1 MNIKKKII
9 FRIVILLAVS
19 LLAAAP
25 SAMAFSPSHYADS
38 SKLAKGNWV
47 RLRILTSG
55 IYQITDEDAHSWG
68 FSGAD
73 AIHVFGKGGAPISE
87 TLTADIPDDLPQ
99 VPVVRTS
106 GKLCF
111 YAQGATTWGS
121 RNNMAFVQIQHPYA
135 TAAYYYVTDDSGY
148 SDIDITKADNSPG
161 DNPATTFIERLFHES
176 ELANP
181 TQSGRELLGE
191 NLLLNS
197 SFTQQ
202 FTLDGIVDGSKVNVF
217 TEAGAHMPVEG
228 GSAYFAH
235 QYNGKNLSVATE
247 DRITADNGSYVYRR
261 YLMPK
266 SFTLDS
272 DNKLSYTVKLV
283 NSGASINTARL
294 NFITVNYTRRLS
306 MGNTSLCFTGDSAR
320 TMALT
325 GVTDGTRIWDVT
337 VPSQP
342 VEMNATVSGNT
353 ATFAPIADGVR
364 EYVAFNPNGA
374 HAVAEGKEHVAN
386 QNLHGQPVP
395 DMLIITNARY
405 KQQAER
411 IAALHETQDSMRVLV
426 VTQEEVFNE
435 FSSGSPDAMAYRM
448 ACKMFYDRGDEGGHR
463 LGYLLLM
470 GNGSFDN
477 RQLTSEFKGIAYPAL
492 LTWESPESNTKDSY
506 CTDDC
511 FGVLAD
517 GSGPKWNLSELSIA
531 VGRFPV
537 KSENEAKVA
546 VDKLIKYCT
555 NPEYDIWKNQLLVVA
570 DDENG
575 AQFMK
580 DSEDLIDIIS
590 NNGGKALSVKRVYL
604 DSYDATSIG
613 STRTYPQA
621 RKEMYGK
628 LSEGALWW
636 NYQGHSS
643 PNVISGHNLV
653 QRNDYLNNMYFKH
666 LPVVFGAT
674 CELSRYDAIEESG
687 AENMFLNPN
696 GGCIAI
702 ISAAR
707 EVNITGNSSLNNHV
721 ATYAFKRDADG
732 NATRIGDSYRLG
744 NNKQRTANSLRYMLL
759 GDPAMRLALP
769 RYTVKVETI
778 NGKPVN
784 PDSLPVFEARQNV
797 TFAGSIV
804 DGNGNKATNFNGS
817 VIGTLYDCEQ
827 SITTHGYGA
836 PNAEPRD
843 NDYGVP
849 FTYQE
854 HTNKIAIKN
863 DTVVGGSFK
872 MSINITSELAD
883 VTFDNYTPSLLNLY
897 ACDTKQG
904 IDAMGAFD
912 DFYIYGID
920 ESQPADTVG
929 PEIQFLCLNNQEF
942 SDGDQVN
949 ESPLVLASFGDKSGV
964 NFSTAG
970 IGHIMT
976 LTLDGTTTFSDLN
989 GYYTPQV
996 TSEGTWGSIS
1006 YPLNELS
1013 EGRHTLRLRVWD
1025 VYNNFTDKTI
1035 EFVVVKGLKPEITEV
1050 YSTSNPASVSTEF
1063 YVRHNRP
1070 GSTLNVG
1077 IEVYDI
1083 MGRLVW
1089 NTRQSGKSDM
1099 YTSFPITWDLTDNS
1113 GSRLPHGIYIY
1124 RATIS
1129 TDGVRETTKSKKIAV
1144 TD

>member
-55 IYQITDEDAHSWG
+55 IYQITDEDARSWG

-111 YAQGATTWGS
+111 YAQGPTTWGS

-306 MGNTSLCFTGDSAR
+306 MGNASLCFTGDSAR

-342 VEMNATVSGNT
+342 VEMNATVSGST

-492 LTWESPESNTKDSY
+492 LT
-506 CTDDC
+506 
-511 FGVLAD
+511 
-517 GSGPKWNLSELSIA
+517 
-531 VGRFPV
+531 
-537 KSENEAKVA
+537 
-546 VDKLIKYCT
+546 
-555 NPEYDIWKNQLLVVA
+555 
-570 DDENG
+570 
-575 AQFMK
+575 
-580 DSEDLIDIIS
+580 
-590 NNGGKALSVKRVYL
+590 
-604 DSYDATSIG
+604 
-613 STRTYPQA
+613 
-621 RKEMYGK
+621 
-628 LSEGALWW
+628 
-636 NYQGHSS
+636 
-643 PNVISGHNLV
+643 
-653 QRNDYLNNMYFKH
+653 
-666 LPVVFGAT
+666 
-674 CELSRYDAIEESG
+674 
-687 AENMFLNPN
+687 
-696 GGCIAI
+696 
-702 ISAAR
+702 
-707 EVNITGNSSLNNHV
+707 
-721 ATYAFKRDADG
+721 
-732 NATRIGDSYRLG
+732 
-744 NNKQRTANSLRYMLL
+744 
-759 GDPAMRLALP
+759 
-769 RYTVKVETI
+769 
-778 NGKPVN
+778 
-784 PDSLPVFEARQNV
+784 
-797 TFAGSIV
+797 
-804 DGNGNKATNFNGS
+804 
-817 VIGTLYDCEQ
+817 
-827 SITTHGYGA
+827 
-836 PNAEPRD
+836 
-843 NDYGVP
+843 
-849 FTYQE
+849 
-854 HTNKIAIKN
+854 
-863 DTVVGGSFK
+863 
-872 MSINITSELAD
+872 
-883 VTFDNYTPSLLNLY
+883 
-897 ACDTKQG
+897 
-904 IDAMGAFD
+904 
-912 DFYIYGID
+912 
-920 ESQPADTVG
+920 
-929 PEIQFLCLNNQEF
+929 
-942 SDGDQVN
+942 
-949 ESPLVLASFGDKSGV
+949 
-964 NFSTAG
+964 
-970 IGHIMT
+970 
-976 LTLDGTTTFSDLN
+976 
-989 GYYTPQV
+989 
-996 TSEGTWGSIS
+996 
-1006 YPLNELS
+1006 
-1013 EGRHTLRLRVWD
+1013 
-1025 VYNNFTDKTI
+1025 
-1035 EFVVVKGLKPEITEV
+1035 
-1050 YSTSNPASVSTEF
+1050 
-1063 YVRHNRP
+1063 
-1070 GSTLNVG
+1070 
-1077 IEVYDI
+1077 
-1083 MGRLVW
+1083 
-1089 NTRQSGKSDM
+1089 
-1099 YTSFPITWDLTDNS
+1099 
-1113 GSRLPHGIYIY
+1113 
-1124 RATIS
+1124 
-1129 TDGVRETTKSKKIAV
+1129 
-1144 TD
+1144 